1 MKTDLNGKRVLVTGA
16 SSGIGRALSKALAQA
31 GAKLA
36 IAARR
41 EGALEA
47 LADEIAQAGGARPVV
62 LTADLSA
69 RGEAERLGA
78 RAIEALGA
86 VDILVNN
93 AGVGAGGAQV
103 VMGDADEARALFETN
118 YWAPLALTRA
128 LVPEM
133 RKRGAGAVVNVASI
147 GAVTPMPFAGHY
159 SSSKA
164 ALSLATETLRLELRG
179 SGVHVLH
186 VLPGPVDTAMLGEVE
201 LLPGGARLLSRM
213 PRGDVDTLARKIVR
227 GLERGRRAL
236 VYPGSLAIARHLPT
250 VAVRLSAAVMPRVDE
265 DPRMLLGGSQGAP
278 EARAVRAAFE
288 QR

>member
-1 MKTDLNGKRVLVTGA
+1 MKIDLNGKRVLVTGA
-16 SSGIGRALSKALAQA
+16 SSGIGRALSKALAEA

-41 EGALEA
+41 LGALEA

-62 LTADLSA
+62 LTADLSQ
-69 RGEAERLGA
+69 RGEAEKLGA

-86 VDILVNN
+86 IDILVNN
-93 AGVGAGGAQV
+93 AGVGAGGTQV

-147 GAVTPMPFAGHY
+147 GAVTPMPLAGHY

-186 VLPGPVDTAMLGEVE
+186 VLPGPVETAMLSEVE

-213 PRGDVDTLARKIVR
+213 PRGNVETLARKIVR

-236 VYPGSLAIARHLPT
+236 VYPSSLAIARHLPT
-250 VAVRLSAAVMPRVDE
+250 VAVRLSGAVMPNVD
-265 DPRMLLGGSQGAP
+265 DPRKLLGGSQGAP
-278 EARAVRAAFE
+278 EARAARAAFE
-288 QR
+288 GR

>member
-41 EGALEA
+41 VGALEA
-47 LADEIAQAGGARPVV
+47 LADEIALAGGARPVV

-159 SSSKA
+159 S
-164 ALSLATETLRLELRG
+164 
-179 SGVHVLH
+179 
-186 VLPGPVDTAMLGEVE
+186 
-201 LLPGGARLLSRM
+201 
-213 PRGDVDTLARKIVR
+213 
-227 GLERGRRAL
+227 
-236 VYPGSLAIARHLPT
+236 
-250 VAVRLSAAVMPRVDE
+250 
-265 DPRMLLGGSQGAP
+265 
-278 EARAVRAAFE
+278 
-288 QR
+288 